1 MTVLYTTN
9 TGLYAEFYKFPWITS
24 VCRPPVFL
32 YNNNEVMA
40 LWKRYT
46 LVVAG
51 SVPMAVL
58 LIVYCMYF
66 AWCGNTLFVGTL
78 EGVSNFNTFFE
89 GFDTMFQLL
98 TAANYPDCM
107 LPSYN
112 QNRITAFFFLIFSA
126 FGIFVLMQL
135 LLAIF
140 YNSYQAKMTET
151 IDLSTEDRNK
161 FC

>member
-1 MTVLYTTN
+1 MTNIAYCICLPILLTFTYLKDWWRHADIDEVHGRRALTALTIISCLDLMTVLYTTN

-112 QNRITAFFFLIFSA
+112 
-126 FGIFVLMQL
+126 
-135 LLAIF
+135 
-140 YNSYQAKMTET
+140 
-151 IDLSTEDRNK
+151 
-161 FC
+161 